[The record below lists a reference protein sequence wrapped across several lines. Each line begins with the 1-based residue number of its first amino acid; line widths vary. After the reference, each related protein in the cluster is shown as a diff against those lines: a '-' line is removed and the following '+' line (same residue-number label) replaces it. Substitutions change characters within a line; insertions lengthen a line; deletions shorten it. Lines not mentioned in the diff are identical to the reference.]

1 MNDEFYKF
9 DKPYLEKMVRT
20 IFSNVVKLKK
30 TRLDT
35 QQELYVDCIQDA
47 ILDIKNILCSAGCI
61 DMSHNS
67 SPYE

>member
-9 DKPYLEKMVRT
+9 DKPHLEKMVRA

-35 QQELYVDCIQDA
+35 QQELCVDCIQDA
-47 ILDIKNILCSAGCI
+47 ILDIKNILSSAGCI